1 MAQSIKKKFLRG
13 YFYIPGVDA
22 VMDKQSSILAKMTT
36 EGRNQNSLTLDTLAT
51 VDIIKLIN
59 DEDRT
64 VADAVAREIPNIA
77 QAVDLIVAAF
87 QNGGRLFYVGAGTSG
102 RLGILDASEAP
113 PTFGVE
119 PGLIQGVIAGGR
131 EAVFQAVE
139 SCEDDAQRGAADLE
153 ALAVNA
159 RDIVVG
165 IAASGRTPYV
175 IGAMQWARQ
184 KGAKTIALVCN
195 RDTAMSQLADLS
207 ITVIVG
213 PEVLT
218 GSTRMKAG
226 TAQKMVL
233 NMLSTTAMVKL
244 GKVYQN
250 LMVDMRPSNLKLV
263 ERAINIVSTV
273 TGADRDNARRILEDC
288 GYNIKTAIVM
298 IEGNLSRA
306 EAEAMLDSC
315 HGWVREAIQLA
326 QKTKNNLQA

>member
-1 MAQSIKKKFLRG
+1 
-13 YFYIPGVDA
+13 
-22 VMDKQSSILAKMTT
+22 MDNPRIIMAKMTT
-36 EGRNQNSLTLDTLAT
+36 EGCNQNSLALDTLAT
-51 VDIIKLIN
+51 VDIVKLIN
-59 DEDRT
+59 AEDRT
-64 VADAVAREIPNIA
+64 VADAVAQETTNIA
-77 QAVDLIVAAF
+77 QAVDLIVTAL
-87 QNGGRLFYVGAGTSG
+87 QSGGRLLYVGAGTSG

-139 SCEDDAQRGAADLE
+139 NCEDDSERGAADLE
-153 ALAVNA
+153 ELAVDD

-175 IGAMQWARQ
+175 IGAMQQAHQ
-184 KGAKTIALVCN
+184 NGAKTIALVCN
-195 RDTAMSQLADLS
+195 RDTAMGQLADLS
-207 ITVIVG
+207 ITVVVG

-233 NMLSTTAMVKL
+233 NMLSTAAMVKL

-273 TGADRDNARRILEDC
+273 TGVDRDTAR
-288 GYNIKTAIVM
+288 
-298 IEGNLSRA
+298 
-306 EAEAMLDSC
+306 
-315 HGWVREAIQLA
+315 
-326 QKTKNNLQA
+326 QA

>member
-1 MAQSIKKKFLRG
+1 
-13 YFYIPGVDA
+13 
-22 VMDKQSSILAKMTT
+22 MDKQSSILAKMTT